1 MVNFTIQ
8 LEFIDLKSGPAP
20 KMTDLLFFNFEARH
34 DHQNQHYARGWV
46 GEDGHLFLIGGQW
59 EPTHYAHVP
68 DFYTAAEQAQQQ
80 AGGGEQNEGLD
91 EK

>member
-1 MVNFTIQ
+1 MANFAAQ
-8 LEFIDLKSGPAP
+8 LAFIDLKSGPAP

-34 DHQNQHYARGWV
+34 DHQTQHYARGWV

-68 DFYTAAEQAQQQ
+68 DFYAAAQAAAE
-80 AGGGEQNEGLD
+80 AGGGDQKDGID
-91 EK
+91 TK